1 MLQTITSREIHEAAK
16 EYVNQNTDKDWQE
29 AVNVFNFMSEFLNK
43 QKDRKLKF
51 DENRCIII
59 DNGIEV
65 ILRRREYDLAHYL
78 YNNANRVISRD
89 ELLEKVWKEV
99 IVDDNSLSVHIC
111 NIRRKLPSAKI
122 QTKVGLGLIW
132 IEDDNI

>member
-1 MLQTITSREIHEAAK
+1 MLQTITEKQIQEAAK
-16 EYVNQNTDKDWQE
+16 EYSNQNGHTYWKD
-29 AVNVFNFMSEFLNK
+29 AVDVFNFMSKFLDK

-51 DENRCIII
+51 NENKCTII

-78 YNNANRVISRD
+78 YNNANRVVSVD
-89 ELLEKVWKEV
+89 EILDNVWKEV
-99 IVDDNSLSVHIC
+99 IVDEHSVKVHIC
-111 NIRRKLPSAKI
+111 GIRKKLPSAKI
-122 QTKVGLGLIW
+122 QTKVGLGYIW